1 MQKERKSDENI
12 NEVKKENIKEEENT
26 KDKEKEKCSD
36 KKIEVK
42 EEEKKELSEK
52 EIIDSLNDKLLRQ
65 MAEFENYRKRSEK
78 EKAVM
83 FEMGVRDTISKLLP
97 IIDNFERGLKTN
109 DKESNEG
116 FIDGMNMI
124 YAQIMKMFEDIGVVK
139 IKALNEKF
147 DPNLHDAIMHEEDE
161 KDERKGIVI
170 EELLPGYKLKDN
182 LIRPSMVKTIN

>member
-1 MQKERKSDENI
+1 MQKERKSDSNVE
-12 NEVKKENIKEEENT
+12 EIKQEDT
-26 KDKEKEKCSD
+26 KEKENTAS
-36 KKIEVK
+36 K
-42 EEEKKELSEK
+42 EEKIDTKEEKDDKEKKELSKK
-52 EIIDSLNDKLLRQ
+52 EIIDNLNDKLLRQ

-78 EKAVM
+78 EKAFM

-109 DKESNEG
+109 DKESSEG

-124 YAQIMKMFEDIGVVK
+124 YAQIMKMLEDIGVVK

-161 KDERKGIVI
+161 KDERKGVVI

>member
-1 MQKERKSDENI
+1 MEKEKRSDENI
-12 NEVKKENIKEEENT
+12 NEE
-26 KDKEKEKCSD
+26 KEKEAKE
-36 KKIEVK
+36 KEVQEK
-42 EEEKKELSEK
+42 EDAECIDEQKEIKEEKKELSEK

-83 FEMGVRDTISKLLP
+83 FEMGVRDTISKFLP